1 VFFLIPKIFVIIT
14 RVLSIYIYIAFTNK
28 DLEMVAYFSEES
40 SNVLIFHPKIEIN
53 YNLFFENI
61 YYIRI
66 YKYNILMYN
75 NRSSLLAIF

>member
-1 VFFLIPKIFVIIT
+1 
-14 RVLSIYIYIAFTNK
+14 
-28 DLEMVAYFSEES
+28 MVAYFSEES